1 MHMDPIMPHVVGGA
15 AIILLIGLL
24 LRRLG
29 QSHVVGYLLAGVVLG
44 PGGLGLVRDVTVITR
59 FGEVGVVLLLFFV
72 GMEISLPALLAH
84 WRASAVATFTQI
96 MASVACALALGV
108 WQGWPIGRSVLLGF
122 VISLSSTAVVMKLLQ
137 FKGQVDERV
146 GRDVIGVL
154 LVQDLAVVPMVIGV
168 GLLAGGVPHLST
180 MAMQT
185 VGAIATGA
193 VLAFVATRPS
203 VHLPFGE
210 WLRADHELQVFGA
223 FLLCFGFALVTSFLG
238 LSAALGAFVAGVVVG
253 AARETE
259 WVHRSLHP
267 LHVLFLATFFVS
279 VGMLLDL
286 HFLWRHG
293 AIIVTLLGAVL
304 LVNTLV
310 NALIFRGL
318 GRRWGDAVYGG
329 VLLSQVGEFSFVLA
343 AVGYDTALI
352 GEFGYQVTLAVI
364 TLSLIVS
371 PAYISLADRYRQ
383 AG

>member
-44 PGGLGLVRDVTVITR
+44 PGGLGLIRDTTVITR

-72 GMEISLPALLAH
+72 GMEISLPSLIAH
-84 WRASAVATFTQI
+84 WRASAAATFTQI
-96 MASVACALALGV
+96 VASVACALALGV

-137 FKGQVDERV
+137 FKGQIDEPV

-154 LVQDLAVVPMVIGV
+154 LVQDLAVVPMVILV

-180 MAMQT
+180 IAMQT
-185 VGAIATGA
+185 GGAIATGA
-193 VLAFVATRPS
+193 VLALVATRPN

-253 AARETE
+253 AAQETD

-267 LHVLFLATFFVS
+267 LHVVFLATFFVS

-286 HFLWRHG
+286 RFLWSHG
-293 AIIVTLLGAVL
+293 VVIVALLGAVL

-371 PAYISLADRYRQ
+371 PAYITLADRYRH
-383 AG
+383 AR